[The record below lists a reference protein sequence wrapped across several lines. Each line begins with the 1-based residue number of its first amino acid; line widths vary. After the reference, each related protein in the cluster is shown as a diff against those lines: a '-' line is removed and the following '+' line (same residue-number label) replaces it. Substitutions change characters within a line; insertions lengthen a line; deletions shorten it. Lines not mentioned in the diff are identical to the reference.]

1 MRENWKEATFGISF
15 WVAMSLLLLYTI
27 VLPSEQ
33 DRKLQTYMPLFLESA
48 QGLHEG
54 SKVTILG
61 VDYGTVM
68 HLTYLPI
75 DEKGRILTTQSTN
88 HQVGQ
93 KVLAILA
100 VQSQV
105 ELHSSY
111 KISTRYATV
120 IAEKLV
126 DIDPGKGIIPDVLP
140 IDYLTSQEVFLLMK
154 EGRLDLESR
163 VIPNAINYDDP
174 LTAAADLVYENR
186 LSIRQIFRNTREI
199 SDKINQ
205 GNGTISSLLNDANL
219 MHQIEDGLLDTD
231 LLVRDGRGLYESL
244 RESRTTIDLLEGY
257 LVPLITAAAGAP

>member
-1 MRENWKEATFGISF
+1 MRENWKEAVFGISF
-15 WVAMSLLLLYTI
+15 WVAMGLLLLYTI

-61 VDYGTVM
+61 VDHGTVM

-75 DEKGRILTTQSTN
+75 NKQGQIVLPASLHE
-88 HQVGQ
+88 QVGQ

-100 VQSQV
+100 VRSPI
-105 ELHSSY
+105 ELHSQY

-120 IAEKLV
+120 ISEKLV
-126 DIDPGKGIIPDVLP
+126 DIDPGQGAVSDVLP

-154 EGRLDLESR
+154 DGKLDLENR
-163 VIPNAINYDDP
+163 VIPTAVNYDDP

-186 LSIRQIFRNTREI
+186 SAIRQIFRNTREI

-205 GNGTISSLLNDANL
+205 GQGTISLLLNDANL

-244 RESRTTIDLLEGY
+244 RESRTTINVLEGY
-257 LVPLITAAAGAP
+257 LIPIITAAAGAP